1 MKRFENILFIIGS
14 DHSEEERTAERVR
27 TLARQNG
34 ARVCIAKVLDENFT
48 EQLSK
53 IVSPRMKQMAQL
65 AKDHLQEEVDTF
77 LQRSDWTGIET
88 ATAVLNG
95 RDFIAVISKVLAD
108 GHDLVI
114 KSDLNAHGA
123 DQLSM
128 RLFRKCPCPVWVI
141 RNRGDG
147 NFKRI
152 LAALDLGNDE
162 EDNLR
167 LNRKIIELTHS
178 LARREGGEAH
188 YLHALHLGY
197 EPMMRAPRFNMGDA
211 EIAAIKE
218 EMRQNSCFSLER
230 LFAETAIAAP
240 PENIHL
246 LQGET
251 STVIN
256 TAIKNL
262 KADVL
267 VMGTVA
273 RAGVPGLLIGNK
285 AEKILSGITCTVMAV
300 KPDGFESPVKL

>member
-1 MKRFENILFIIGS
+1 MKRFKNILFILGS
-14 DHSEEERTAERVR
+14 NDAEEETTAERVR
-27 TLARQNG
+27 TLARQND
-34 ARVCIAKVLDENFT
+34 ARVCIARVLDESFI

-53 IVSPRMKQMAQL
+53 IFSPPMKQMAEL

-77 LQRSDWTGIET
+77 LQRSDWAGVET
-88 ATAVLNG
+88 TTAVLKG
-95 RDFIAVISKVLAD
+95 RDFIAVISKVLGD

-114 KSDLNAHGA
+114 KSDLNTHGA

-152 LAALDLGNDE
+152 LAALDLGNDG

-178 LARREGGEAH
+178 LASREQGKAH
-188 YLHALHLGY
+188 YLHAMHLEY
-197 EPMMRAPRFNMGDA
+197 EAMMRAPRFNMGDK
-211 EIAAIKE
+211 EITVIKE
-218 EMRQNSCFSLER
+218 EMRRKSRSSLER
-230 LFAETAIAAP
+230 LFAETAITVA

-251 STVIN
+251 SAVIN
-256 TAIKNL
+256 TAIKDL
-262 KADVL
+262 EADVL

-285 AEKILSGITCTVMAV
+285 AEKILSRITCTVMAV
-300 KPDGFESPVKL
+300 KPDGFVSPVKI